1 MNRKTLDP
9 KQLLLAVPLALLP
22 LAAHAETVEVDG
34 LDIWYETTGDVT
46 ATTPFLL
53 LHGGV
58 TTAEMSFG
66 ALRPRLAENR
76 PVIVIE
82 QQAHGHTGDRDA
94 PITLAS
100 MRADTLGVLDALGVE
115 KVHVVGYSLGG
126 MLGLDLAVN
135 APDRLAS
142 LTAISAS
149 ADSAGMHPAIVA
161 MNEDPSMAPPPEV
174 VDLLPTKADFAEMQ
188 KGYANNPDGPETM
201 DAALTKLHALLTG
214 DWGFSAEDLAAID
227 LPVLLVIGD
236 RDFVLPQA
244 AVEMARTIP
253 DAQLAILPG
262 TTHMETRLRDDWLK
276 SMIEERIAPT
286 D

>member
-1 MNRKTLDP
+1 MSREKFQLR
-9 KQLLLAVPLALLP
+9 QLLLAAPFALLP
-22 LAAHAETVEVDG
+22 AASHADTVEVNG
-34 LDIWYETTGDVT
+34 LDIWYETRGDVT
-46 ATTPFLL
+46 AETPFLL

-66 ALRPRLAENR
+66 ALRPHLVENR
-76 PVIVIE
+76 PVITIE

-100 MRADTLGVLDALGVE
+100 MRTDTLGVLDALGVE

-161 MNEDPSMAPPPEV
+161 MNENPGMAPPPDV
-174 VDLLPTKADFAEMQ
+174 VDLLPTEEDFAEMQ
-188 KGYANNPDGPETM
+188 KGYADNPDGPETM
-201 DAALTKLHALLTG
+201 DAAMAKLHALLTG
-214 DWGFSAEDLAAID
+214 DWGFSDEQLAAID

-236 RDFVLPQA
+236 RDFVLPEA
-244 AVEMARTIP
+244 AVEMAETIP

-262 TTHMETRLRDDWLK
+262 TTHMATRLRADWLA
-276 SMIEERIAPT
+276 SMIEERTARS